1 MTPALISNWPPWTSK
16 VGGSLMFGVSRT
28 QSDLESVWKGHAGR
42 TVARLWLYT
51 ASRLPWRVSGLSHPE
66 VLIALRRARGLTD
79 PDFSPPPPLRSMG
92 QAAPLAQFHF
102 APAVTHTYGET
113 PSAYS

>member
-66 VLIALRRARGLTD
+66 VLIALRRARDLPHPGLAQ
-79 PDFSPPPPLRSMG
+79 PPPPDPIA
-92 QAAPLAQFHF
+92 QAADPPQF
-102 APAVTHTYGET
+102 
-113 PSAYS
+113 